1 MADANENQKK
11 SNAPTEKMVNAAK
24 TAAERHSVKLPKDY
38 DKNFDVCK
46 AFLDEY
52 LSKPSPKALSFA
64 EKIAKEKGV
73 PLPDE
78 ARASGKELSAW
89 IDANK

>member
-1 MADANENQKK
+1 MADAATPKK
-11 SNAPTEKMVNAAK
+11 GGPTEKMIAAAK
-24 TAAERHSVKLPKDY
+24 SAAARQDVKLPKGY
-38 DKNFDVCK
+38 DKDFDVCK

-52 LSKPSPKALSFA
+52 LAKPSPKALAFA
-64 EKIAKEKGV
+64 EKIAKDKGV
-73 PLPDE
+73 ELPVE